1 MFNRIVFFK
10 FKIGLSLFGCA
21 EKYTLQNAHSA
32 LFQSLTLFSLL
43 PTNFYRSH
51 LSLIKHIFRHSCH
64 NSEIKGTLNPSR
76 GHIVTYM
83 ETTWPPYNVMHY
95 RDILNIHFFQTEP
108 SSEVSPGSSLE
119 NMSQPTH
126 QFRIRSS
133 LEL

>member
-1 MFNRIVFFK
+1 
-10 FKIGLSLFGCA
+10 
-21 EKYTLQNAHSA
+21 
-32 LFQSLTLFSLL
+32 
-43 PTNFYRSH
+43 
-51 LSLIKHIFRHSCH
+51 
-64 NSEIKGTLNPSR
+64 
-76 GHIVTYM
+76 M

-108 SSEVSPGSSLE
+108 SSEVRPGSSLE